1 MDLAAAA
8 TATDNNNKIQI
19 LLAAAEYLERKDR
32 GEGWGGGAWLAGEAE
47 HGYASMP
54 PSRREEEEEEE
65 ESPSRKRLKTRK
77 APSIRS
83 THNELE
89 KNRRAQLRVCLERL
103 KNMVPLGPECSR
115 HTTLGLLTKA
125 KNHIKRLEEQE
136 RRAQQQ
142 KDKLEREHRYLRR
155 RLEQLEGSPTG
166 VAERLRTDSLGSAL
180 SSEHSDSD
188 REDMEVDVESVEF
201 SVGEGDSLGT
211 SSDSDERSSLQ
222 SSSTSD
228 GGYSSS
234 SLKHVG
240 TFLC

>member
-1 MDLAAAA
+1 MELAAAA
-8 TATDNNNKIQI
+8 TNNNNIQI

-32 GEGWGGGAWLAGEAE
+32 GEGSGGGAWLAGEAE

-65 ESPSRKRLKTRK
+65 SSRKRLKTRK

-240 TFLC
+240 TFVC

>member
-1 MDLAAAA
+1 MDLAAA
-8 TATDNNNKIQI
+8 ATDNNNKIQI

-77 APSIRS
+77 APSI
-83 THNELE
+83 
-89 KNRRAQLRVCLERL
+89 RRAQLRVCLERL

>member
-32 GEGWGGGAWLAGEAE
+32 EAE

>member
-125 KNHIKRLEEQE
+125 KNHIKRTW
-136 RRAQQQ
+136 RWTWRAWSSRWA
-142 KDKLEREHRYLRR
+142 RE
-155 RLEQLEGSPTG
+155 T
-166 VAERLRTDSLGSAL
+166 ASA
-180 SSEHSDSD
+180 
-188 REDMEVDVESVEF
+188 RAATA
-201 SVGEGDSLGT
+201 T
-211 SSDSDERSSLQ
+211 SAAACRAAAPATAATPARV
-222 SSSTSD
+222 SSTWGPSSASRSQAQRGWGGGARSAVVFLRVGDDKYWEDALTVLFRLCMYFSD
-228 GGYSSS
+228 NLYC
-234 SLKHVG
+234 
-240 TFLC
+240 T

>member
-1 MDLAAAA
+1 MELAAAA
-8 TATDNNNKIQI
+8 TNNNNIQI

-32 GEGWGGGAWLAGEAE
+32 EAE

-65 ESPSRKRLKTRK
+65 SSRKRLKTRK

-240 TFLC
+240 TFVC

>member
-1 MDLAAAA
+1 MDLAAA
-8 TATDNNNKIQI
+8 ATDNNNKIQI

-32 GEGWGGGAWLAGEAE
+32 EAE

>member
-1 MDLAAAA
+1 MGGGRWAGPGRVAGRAAAALGVNKTAAPASPHGSPPLPSAVMELAAAA
-8 TATDNNNKIQI
+8 TNNNNIQI

-32 GEGWGGGAWLAGEAE
+32 GEGSGGGAWLAGEAE

-65 ESPSRKRLKTRK
+65 SSRKRLKTRK

-125 KNHIKRLEEQE
+125 KNHIKRTW
-136 RRAQQQ
+136 RWTWRAWSSRWA
-142 KDKLEREHRYLRR
+142 RETASARAATATSAAACRAAAPAT
-155 RLEQLEGSPTG
+155 EGTPAR
-166 VAERLRTDSLGSAL
+166 V
-180 SSEHSDSD
+180 
-188 REDMEVDVESVEF
+188 
-201 SVGEGDSLGT
+201 
-211 SSDSDERSSLQ
+211 
-222 SSSTSD
+222 SSTSGPSSASRSTLTSTA
-228 GGYSSS
+228 GGTVCGRVPPS
-234 SLKHVG
+234 G
-240 TFLC
+240 R